1 MEKIFKLGLVLGR
14 YNHIHS
20 GHTKIIDQSRKLCQK
35 TLILIGS
42 AQESGTVR
50 NPFKLETR
58 KKTISKV
65 YQTDDVIIGEL
76 KDYTNENDISTKW
89 GKYILDNIKK
99 DYKTI
104 PDLMV
109 YGKDD
114 SRNGWFSKEDSQNF
128 SELIVSRNKNNF
140 SATEIRKYMAQDNK
154 KEWKKYVPKEIWD
167 MYDELREELMKI
179 DFYKELGLNNKNN
192 IE

>member
-1 MEKIFKLGLVLGR
+1 M
-14 YNHIHS
+14 
-20 GHTKIIDQSRKLCQK
+20 
-35 TLILIGS
+35 
-42 AQESGTVR
+42 
-50 NPFKLETR
+50 
-58 KKTISKV
+58 KTISKV